1 MKGPLRNLL
10 ILYLTFALIHTIGYQ
25 ADAQTK
31 AKQKVI
37 LDTDIGDDFDDAN
50 ALGLLLANPDY
61 EILGVVVDY
70 GNTTKR
76 AQVACRFLYEVGRE
90 DIPVYKGRQTNDEYT
105 TNHFYTKQFYWG
117 EGFDKKKP
125 ETKNAADFIIEQ
137 LKKYPG
143 EVTLIT
149 IGPVTNIGDVVDKDP
164 HALRLAKRV
173 LCMFGSFYTGY
184 MNSPLPSAEWNVKA
198 DIQASLKMLSSGA
211 KFSFVGLDVTTFVVL
226 KKEIIDLMVYRN
238 SPLTNSILALLSLSN
253 WELGKK
259 EPIIYDSVAI
269 GLMLWPELFVT
280 RETFVRIDDK
290 GYTVIDDSKK
300 TNCEIAMSLDVERFH
315 KKYTET
321 ILTQNLMRKE

>member
-1 MKGPLRNLL
+1 MNGTKSLLSILCLVFAVSMATAYQLR
-10 ILYLTFALIHTIGYQ
+10 AQ
-25 ADAQTK
+25 AGH
-31 AKQKVI
+31 KQKVI

-70 GNTTKR
+70 GNTPKR

-90 DIPVYKGRQTNDEYT
+90 DIPVLVGRQTNDDYT
-105 TNHFYTKQFYWG
+105 LKHFYTKQFYWG

-125 ETKNAADFIIEQ
+125 EKMEAADFIIDQ
-137 LKKYPG
+137 LRKYPG
-143 EVTLIT
+143 EVVLIT
-149 IGPVTNIGDVVDKDP
+149 IGPVTNIGDVLDKDP
-164 HALRLAKRV
+164 DALKLAKRV

-198 DIQASLKMLSSGA
+198 DLQASKRMISSGA
-211 KFSFVGLDVTTFVVL
+211 NFSFVGLDVTTFVLL

-253 WELGKK
+253 HELGKT
-259 EPIIYDSVAI
+259 EPIIYDSVAL
-269 GLMLWPELFVT
+269 GLLLWPELFVT
-280 RETFVRIDDK
+280 RKTFVKIDDK
-290 GYTVIDDSKK
+290 GYTVLDDSKEA
-300 TNCEIAMSLDVERFH
+300 NCEIAMSIDVDGFH

-321 ILTQNLMRKE
+321 ILTQNLMRK

>member
-1 MKGPLRNLL
+1 MNRTIR
-10 ILYLTFALIHTIGYQ
+10 ILFILCLTFVLNHSLVNKAG
-25 ADAQTK
+25 AQTK

-61 EILGVVVDY
+61 EVLGVVVDY
-70 GNTTKR
+70 GNTPKR

-90 DIPVYKGRQTNDEYT
+90 DIPVLVGRQTNDEYT
-105 TNHFYTKQFYWG
+105 LKHFYTKQFYWG

-125 ETKNAADFIIEQ
+125 ENTPAADFIIEQ
-137 LKKYPG
+137 LRKYPG
-143 EVTLIT
+143 EVVLIT
-149 IGPVTNIGDVVDKDP
+149 IGPVINIGDVVDKDP
-164 HALRLAKRV
+164 GVLKLAKRV

-198 DIQASLKMLSSGA
+198 DIQASQKMISSGA
-211 KFSFVGLDVTTFVVL
+211 KFSFVGLDVTTFVLL

-253 WELGKK
+253 YELGKT
-259 EPIIYDSVAI
+259 EPIIYDSVAM
-269 GLMLWPELFVT
+269 GLLLWPELFVT
-280 RETFVRIDDK
+280 RNTFVKIDEK
-290 GYTVIDDSKK
+290 GHTIIDDSKDS
-300 TNCEIAMSLDVERFH
+300 NCEIAMSLDVAGFH

-321 ILTQNLMRKE
+321 ILQQNLMRK